1 MTIIEPSKTN
11 FFVMATFE
19 HGFNLTW
26 TTSDQMNAA
35 SLFYIKYQK
44 KDDIASPWLRTTL
57 TTDNYYSLTDL
68 EPGTRYLVVLV
79 ATTGAE
85 EYSIETE
92 SDAQLLKTAG
102 QGKIFLLRSFLKP
115 KIQLNSQ

>member
-1 MTIIEPSKTN
+1 ML
-11 FFVMATFE
+11 ATFE
-19 HGFNLTW
+19 HGFNITW
-26 TTSDQMNAA
+26 STSDQMNAA

-57 TTDNYYSLTDL
+57 TTDNFYSLTDL

-85 EYSIETE
+85 EHSIETE
-92 SDAQLLKTAG
+92 SDPQLLKTTG
-102 QGKIFLLRSFLKP
+102 QGILVNSYIPLFFPLSFTKLSHPPLYKSFL
-115 KIQLNSQ
+115 